1 MLGKGAV
8 GKTSLIFRFV
18 HNRIP
23 KEHDPT
29 VEDFYHFNLKTKSGE
44 REIHILDTAG
54 EEDYQ
59 DMLDKWI
66 SQASGFILVFAIND
80 LETFTSLKK
89 VIIRIKEN
97 EADNLPFVV
106 VGNKCDLGLKRE
118 VTIQQGEELA
128 KSLGAK
134 YLETSALTDSNGN
147 VKVAFELCGNMIIN
161 KTRKIDDDGK
171 CCCPIF

>member
-1 MLGKGAV
+1 M
-8 GKTSLIFRFV
+8 RFI

-23 KEHDPT
+23 KEHDAT
-29 VEDFYHFNLKTKSGE
+29 VEDYYKFNLKIKTGEE
-44 REIHILDTAG
+44 REIQILDTAG

-59 DMLDKWI
+59 DMLNSWI

-80 LETFTSLKK
+80 LESFNSLKK
-89 VIIRIKEN
+89 VIKRIKDN
-97 EADNLPFVV
+97 EADKLPFVV
-106 VGNKCDLGLKRE
+106 VGNKCDLGIKRK

-128 KSLGAK
+128 KLLGAK

-161 KTRKIDDDGK
+161 QTRKNGDEGR
-171 CCCPIF
+171 CCWSWCCSIF

>member
-1 MLGKGAV
+1 
-8 GKTSLIFRFV
+8 
-18 HNRIP
+18 
-23 KEHDPT
+23 
-29 VEDFYHFNLKTKSGE
+29 
-44 REIHILDTAG
+44 
-54 EEDYQ
+54 
-59 DMLDKWI
+59 
-66 SQASGFILVFAIND
+66 
-80 LETFTSLKK
+80 
-89 VIIRIKEN
+89 
-97 EADNLPFVV
+97 